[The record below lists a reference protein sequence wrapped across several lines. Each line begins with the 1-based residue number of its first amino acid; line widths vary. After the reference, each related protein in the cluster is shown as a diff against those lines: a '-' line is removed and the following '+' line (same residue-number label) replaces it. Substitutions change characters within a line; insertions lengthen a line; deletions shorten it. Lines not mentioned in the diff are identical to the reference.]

1 MIKMLFTH
9 YASIIIPT
17 YTTMR
22 QFFTNNREANVT
34 DINEMKQKF
43 IEKYVTP
50 NTYINDLDTN
60 SYESGTTY
68 TMPSSKIYVNA
79 DGKKIYI
86 REFG

>member
-1 MIKMLFTH
+1 MK
-9 YASIIIPT
+9 
-17 YTTMR
+17 
-22 QFFTNNREANVT
+22 
-34 DINEMKQKF
+34 MKQKF

-79 DGKKIYI
+79 DGKKYI
-86 REFG
+86 SYKFS